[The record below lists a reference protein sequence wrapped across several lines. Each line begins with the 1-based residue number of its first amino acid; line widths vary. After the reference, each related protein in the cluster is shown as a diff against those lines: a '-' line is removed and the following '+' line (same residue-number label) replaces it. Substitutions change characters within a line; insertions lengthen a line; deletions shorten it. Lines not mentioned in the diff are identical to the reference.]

1 MAMLALY
8 WSIMI
13 ACYLI
18 ASKLR
23 RHADKFH
30 FLDALTNLF
39 IYFLIFLMG
48 LRMGA
53 DEEVTSSLGS
63 IGVQALFVTLL
74 TAVGSMLGAT
84 AARKIVHLNRHS
96 LPAGTEEEGAEEH
109 GGGVNTTGIKSS
121 VIICLMV
128 ICGMLLGYFVLPQLI
143 SPERFEEI
151 SGNLLVIGLCI
162 MLGSVGFSMGLDGSI
177 VRVMRGAGLGVVLV
191 PIFSVIGSLLAGVVY
206 ALLSPVT
213 LREGLAISGGLRLV
227 HDGTERH
234 LRRRTRG
241 RGSDLVSAQRAA
253 RDDGSHL
260 PAAHRQQDRL
270 YRGHHA
276 ARHSVDR
283 PVPAACGKVLQSRDH
298 GLLVLHGH
306 ADVHH
311 LRGARAAH
319 HRRVKNHP
327 AMHGRNNKGEFS
339 CDRGLPFSRLYT
351 RSSKCGIERSLH
363 CRALPTFVV
372 DGVVTCE

>member
-1 MAMLALY
+1 MTLLALY

-23 RHADKFH
+23 RYADKFH

-74 TAVGSMLGAT
+74 TAVGSILGST

-96 LPAGTEEEGAEEH
+96 LPAGTEEEGAEERS
-109 GGGVNTTGIKSS
+109 GGVNTSGIKSS

-143 SPERFEEI
+143 SPERFEEV
-151 SGNLLVIGLCI
+151 SSTLLVIGLCI

-213 LREGLAISGGLRLV
+213 LREGLAISAGFGWYTLAPSVISGAGHAVAGAVSFLHNVLRETLGIILLPLAASKIGCIEAV
-227 HDGTERH
+227 TLPGTCAMDVCLPIVER
-234 LRRRTRG
+234 
-241 RGSDLVSAQRAA
+241 SCSAET
-253 RDDGSHL
+253 L
-260 PAAHRQQDRL
+260 P
-270 YRGHHA
+270 YSFTTGM
-276 ARHSVDR
+276 
-283 PVPAACGKVLQSRDH
+283 AACLFSA
-298 GLLVLHGH
+298 LLVPLIM
-306 ADVHH
+306 
-311 LRGARAAH
+311 GA
-319 HRRVKNHP
+319 
-327 AMHGRNNKGEFS
+327 
-339 CDRGLPFSRLYT
+339 
-351 RSSKCGIERSLH
+351 
-363 CRALPTFVV
+363 
-372 DGVVTCE
+372 

>member
-74 TAVGSMLGAT
+74 V
-84 AARKIVHLNRHS
+84 
-96 LPAGTEEEGAEEH
+96 GTEDNTAGER
-109 GGGVNTTGIKSS
+109 GGGVNTSGIKSS
-121 VIICLMV
+121 IIICLMV
-128 ICGMLLGYFVLPQLI
+128 VCGMLLGYFVLPQLMA
-143 SPERFEEI
+143 PERFEEV
-151 SGNLLVIGLCI
+151 SSTLLVIGLCI

-213 LREGLAISGGLRLV
+213 LREGLAISAGFGWY
-227 HDGTERH
+227 TM
-234 LRRRTRG
+234 
-241 RGSDLVSAQRAA
+241 A
-253 RDDGSHL
+253 
-260 PAAHRQQDRL
+260 P
-270 YRGHHA
+270 
-276 ARHSVDR
+276 SVISG
-283 PVPAACGKVLQSRDH
+283 A
-298 GLLVLHGH
+298 GH
-306 ADVHH
+306 AVAGAISFLHNV
-311 LRGARAAH
+311 LRETMGLIFLPLVASKIGYIEAITLPGTASTDLCLPLVEKYCNPETMAYSFCTGMLMCITCAAFVPIIIGA
-319 HRRVKNHP
+319 
-327 AMHGRNNKGEFS
+327 
-339 CDRGLPFSRLYT
+339 
-351 RSSKCGIERSLH
+351 
-363 CRALPTFVV
+363 
-372 DGVVTCE
+372 

>member
-1 MAMLALY
+1 M
-8 WSIMI
+8 
-13 ACYLI
+13 
-18 ASKLR
+18 
-23 RHADKFH
+23 
-30 FLDALTNLF
+30 
-39 IYFLIFLMG
+39 
-48 LRMGA
+48 
-53 DEEVTSSLGS
+53 
-63 IGVQALFVTLL
+63 
-74 TAVGSMLGAT
+74 
-84 AARKIVHLNRHS
+84 HLNRHS

-213 LREGLAISGGLRLV
+213 LREGLAISAGFGWYTMAPSVISGAGHAVAGAISFLHNVLRETMGLIFLPLIASKIGYIEAITLP
-227 HDGTERH
+227 GTAS
-234 LRRRTRG
+234 T
-241 RGSDLVSAQRAA
+241 DLC
-253 RDDGSHL
+253 L
-260 PAAHRQQDRL
+260 PL
-270 YRGHHA
+270 
-276 ARHSVDR
+276 
-283 PVPAACGKVLQSRDH
+283 CGKVLQSRDH

>member
-191 PIFSVIGSLLAGVVY
+191 PIFSVIGSLLAGETMGLIFLPLIASKIGYIEAITLPGTASTDLCLPLVEKY
-206 ALLSPVT
+206 CNPETMAYSFCTGMLMCITCAAL
-213 LREGLAISGGLRLV
+213 
-227 HDGTERH
+227 
-234 LRRRTRG
+234 
-241 RGSDLVSAQRAA
+241 
-253 RDDGSHL
+253 
-260 PAAHRQQDRL
+260 
-270 YRGHHA
+270 
-276 ARHSVDR
+276 
-283 PVPAACGKVLQSRDH
+283 VPLII
-298 GLLVLHGH
+298 
-306 ADVHH
+306 
-311 LRGARAAH
+311 GA
-319 HRRVKNHP
+319 
-327 AMHGRNNKGEFS
+327 
-339 CDRGLPFSRLYT
+339 
-351 RSSKCGIERSLH
+351 
-363 CRALPTFVV
+363 
-372 DGVVTCE
+372 